1 MRPPPSQP
9 ANYWFTTWLT
19 EIPWCLL
26 SRFSHVWLFVTPWTI
41 ALQAPLSMGFSRQE
55 YWNELPWPP
64 PEDLPNT
71 GIKPVSLMSPALI
84 GGFLTTSA
92 SWEAWEIHWYIP
104 IKIIVSLAIQL
115 AKMKELSGFWC
126 WLTRSIQLSW
136 CHLGV
141 TPVLGTSH
149 YALVLAK
156 VQHPVSVNQTTC
168 LSPLP
173 PTEKFTAVIFE
184 ACLFIHPGKLVARKE
199 LQMGKQ
205 TWDRSVF

>member
-1 MRPPPSQP
+1 M
-9 ANYWFTTWLT
+9 
-19 EIPWCLL
+19 
-26 SRFSHVWLFVTPWTI
+26 TPWTV

-64 PEDLPNT
+64 PEDLHNT

-92 SWEAWEIHWYIP
+92 TWEAWEIHWYIP

-115 AKMKELSGFWC
+115 AKMKELSSFWS

-156 VQHPVSVNQTTC
+156 VKHPVSVNQTTC

-173 PTEKFTAVIFE
+173 P
-184 ACLFIHPGKLVARKE
+184 CRKVYSRSLWGMLIYPPE
-199 LQMGKQ
+199 EIGCKERITDGQ
-205 TWDRSVF
+205 TDLG